1 MPAPRL
7 SLATMTDPAPS
18 SCDRAETAA
27 VATAREVL
35 RTEAAALEALAD
47 AMPADFDA
55 AVDLIAGAS
64 GRVIVSGIGK
74 SGHVAR
80 KVAATL
86 ASTGTPALFVHPAEA
101 SHGDLGMI
109 GAGDVVLALSN
120 SGEAPELR
128 DIVAHSRRFGVPL
141 IGLSSRPASTL
152 MRAADLRLTIPA
164 LPEACGLGVVP
175 TTSTTLTLGL
185 GDALAVALL
194 RRRGFRAEDFGVLHP
209 GGRLGAGMAR
219 VSTLMHRDVP
229 AVAPATPMPE
239 VLLTMTAGG
248 FGVAAVVEDG
258 TLAGVITDGDLRRNM
273 ADLMAR
279 AAGDVATKAPLT
291 APPDMLA
298 AKALALLNARKLTVL
313 IVCEGTAPVGIL
325 HLHDLLRAGVA

>member
-1 MPAPRL
+1 MTPTAPRE
-7 SLATMTDPAPS
+7 APPADP
-18 SCDRAETAA
+18 

-35 RTEAAALEALAD
+35 RTEAAALEALAA
-47 AMPADFDA
+47 AMPDDFAA
-55 AVDLIAGAS
+55 AVDLIAGRA

-86 ASTGTPALFVHPAEA
+86 ASTGTPAAFVHPAEA
-101 SHGDLGMI
+101 SHGDMGMI
-109 GAGDVVLALSN
+109 GADDVVLVLSN

-128 DIVAHSRRFGVPL
+128 DVIAHTRRFDVPL
-141 IGLSSRPASTL
+141 IGISSRPGSAL

-164 LPEACGLGVVP
+164 LPEACGLGIVP

-209 GGRLGAGMAR
+209 GGKLGAQMAR
-219 VSTLMHRDVP
+219 VGALMHADLP
-229 AVAPATPMPE
+229 AVAPDAPMAD

-248 FGVAAVVEDG
+248 FGIAALVEDG
-258 TLAGVITDGDLRRNM
+258 RLAGVITDGDLRRNM
-273 ADLMAR
+273 ADLMERR
-279 AAGDVATKAPLT
+279 AGEVATRDPLT

-298 AKALALLNARKLTVL
+298 ARALALLNARKLTVL
-313 IVCEGTAPVGIL
+313 VVCEGDRPVGIL
-325 HLHDLLRAGVA
+325 HVHDLLRAGVA